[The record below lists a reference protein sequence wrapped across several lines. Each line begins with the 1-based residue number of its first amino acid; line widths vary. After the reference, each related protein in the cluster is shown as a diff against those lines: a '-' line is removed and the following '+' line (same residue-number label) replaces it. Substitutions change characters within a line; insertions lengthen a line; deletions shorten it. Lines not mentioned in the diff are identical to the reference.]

1 MGVVPKRCANAQK
14 KPLTVGFTGRG
25 FRNPGHRDADL
36 QRSSSEVIGAI
47 AESQDG
53 DGGMRRAGLPLP
65 PAGHLVLVGHQAGFI
80 GGVLFDE
87 LPRTLNR
94 KDLPPVI
101 AQFLEFGLE

>member
-1 MGVVPKRCANAQK
+1 MGVMPKRCVNAQK
-14 KPLTVGFTGRG
+14 KPPPVLFTSGG
-25 FRNPGHRDADL
+25 FRNPGRRDADL
-36 QRSSSEVIGAI
+36 QRSSREVIRAI

-65 PAGHLVLVGHQAGFI
+65 PAGHLLPVGHQAGFI

-87 LPRTLNR
+87 LPRALNR

-101 AQFLEFGLE
+101 AQFLEFGLD